1 PPSTAE
7 RPAETSQLA
16 LPLPARRLKDRD
28 IGLIVA
34 GQGDQRLNEKD
45 GRLTPLDRGHHR
57 PGRRHAMHDEWLR
70 ERTKPELIAEL
81 ELDLLPRG
89 DAFAVDVGTV
99 LALEVLDL
107 PALPFGPAQAGVVR

>member
-1 PPSTAE
+1 VE
-7 RPAETSQLA
+7 RPGQISRVD

-34 GQGDQRLNEKD
+34 GQGDQRLIEKD
-45 GRLTPLDRGHHR
+45 GRLLPLDREQHR
-57 PGRRHAMHDEWLR
+57 PRRRHVFHDERLR